1 MCLKVHLAYHPTNQS
16 ENSNH
21 LYFDRVHSFF
31 PILSKRHY
39 FARARQS
46 PYGSELDSFQ
56 CLQHAMWTLAVST
69 SSQFQHIQDD
79 LYSQTRLLMDNLEM
93 KQLQADCID
102 IEQVQ
107 AWGLLAVY
115 EFMRIGYRKAWMSA
129 GKFFRYA
136 VLMKLHNVDG
146 LDGIAAASL
155 QGLSFIELEE
165 RRRTFWMAY
174 TIDHITSLLD
184 RLPLTF
190 DQRVVSEPA
199 RVTDMEQCPNR

>member
-1 MCLKVHLAYHPTNQS
+1 
-16 ENSNH
+16 
-21 LYFDRVHSFF
+21 
-31 PILSKRHY
+31 
-39 FARARQS
+39 
-46 PYGSELDSFQ
+46 
-56 CLQHAMWTLAVST
+56 
-69 SSQFQHIQDD
+69 
-79 LYSQTRLLMDNLEM
+79 M
-93 KQLQADCID
+93 KQLQADCIE

-129 GKFFRYA
+129 GRFFRYA

-155 QGLSFIELEE
+155 QSLSFIELEE

-190 DQRVVSEPA
+190 DQHVVSKPA
-199 RVTDMEQCPNR
+199 TVTGSKQCVN